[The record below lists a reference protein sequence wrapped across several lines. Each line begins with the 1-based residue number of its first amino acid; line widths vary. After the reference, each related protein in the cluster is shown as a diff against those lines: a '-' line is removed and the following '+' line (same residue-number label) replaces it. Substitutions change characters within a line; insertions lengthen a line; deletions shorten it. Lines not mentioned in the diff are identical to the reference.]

1 MKTTKIRL
9 SLMAT
14 LCLSAITFIG
24 CSSDSSSD
32 VKEPEGEGGSIS
44 YDYSDVTKVFDF
56 HPAPGQFV
64 NILPKYEE
72 GDTQET
78 MKGKALKAISGKKP
92 DVISLGGF
100 GGYIVMG
107 FAEPINNVK
116 GQRDFSVLGNAFTNS
131 SEPGI
136 ILVSF
141 DKNGDGLPNDE
152 WYEIAGSEYK
162 NAKTVRDYEMTFFR
176 PTSEPLGNIKNYI
189 KYKNNQGEEGYKP
202 KNQFHDQSY
211 YPMWIKEDS
220 LVFKGVRLPNNAF
233 INSTSE
239 LWELPALGYG
249 YADNHIN
256 GEADAAMDIDWA
268 VDSKGNKV
276 KLDKIHFIKIYTSMD
291 QDAGRLGETSTEV
304 MGIIDLHKAK
314 VNIPTR

>member
-1 MKTTKIRL
+1 MKTTRIRL
-9 SLMAT
+9 GLIAT
-14 LCLSAITFIG
+14 LCLSAMTFIG

-32 VKEPEGEGGSIS
+32 DKKGEGGAIS

-56 HPAPGQFV
+56 RPAPGQFV
-64 NILPKYEE
+64 NIMPKYEE
-72 GDTQET
+72 GDTQK
-78 MKGKALKAISGKKP
+78 MMDAKALKVVSGKKP
-92 DVISLGGF
+92 SGVSLGGF

-107 FAEPINNVK
+107 FAEPINNIA

-136 ILVSF
+136 ILVSY

-162 NAKTVRDYEMTFFR
+162 NAKTIRDYEMTFFK
-176 PTSEPLGNIKNYI
+176 PTSEPIGDVKDYI

-202 KNQFHDQSY
+202 KNQFHEQSY
-211 YPMWIKEDS
+211 YPMWIKENTMT
-220 LVFKGVRLPNNAF
+220 FKGTKVPNNAF
-233 INSTSE
+233 INNTSE
-239 LWELPALGYG
+239 LWELPALLYG

-268 VDSKGNKV
+268 VNSNGNKV
-276 KLDKIHFIKIYTSMD
+276 KLEKIHFIKIYTGMD

-304 MGIIDLHKAK
+304 MGVIDLHKAK
-314 VNIPTR
+314 VNVPTR